1 MGSNFLNKCD
11 LTCENFNFLS
21 KRGTVK
27 GKLFNSL
34 GLQIM
39 YNPHLT

>member
-21 KRGTVK
+21 KRGIVK
-27 GKLFNSL
+27 GKLFNNSR
-34 GLQIM
+34 LQINM
-39 YNPHLT
+39 